1 MNDLGIPEFLI
12 DYLAQR
18 DADRQSAA
26 AAAFEVL
33 TDRERR
39 LVHDAAVMGYVQGMR
54 HPQRERIPKDSR
66 IVARVVQECL
76 AFPDLYPAITGYV
89 PEPLRAQCGLS
100 EDEHDADDCEIQADT
115 SEGGDHA

>member
-12 DYLAQR
+12 EYLAQR
-18 DADRQSAA
+18 ADDRADAVTVVLAS
-26 AAAFEVL
+26 L

-54 HPQRERIPKDSR
+54 HPQRERIPKNSR
-66 IVARVVQECL
+66 IVSLVVQECL

-89 PEPLRAQCGLS
+89 PEPLGAQCGLS

-115 SEGGDHA
+115 SEGDDHA